1 MKRIGIAT
9 IHKSSNFGGS
19 LQAYAL
25 YKYLE
30 GQGHNVEIIDIL
42 RPVHERFIYDRR
54 YKPYRDSRYSFKN
67 RLREVI
73 KKMLGYKD
81 NRGFASEISKQRF
94 NEFFKDIKYSKEYR
108 KIRYI
113 YKDAPQYDIYIT
125 GSDQMWSPMHPFCIE
140 PYFLTFAP
148 KGKRKISYATSIGV
162 TELTD
167 REKADFKKWLASYD
181 AISVREEQG
190 KQLLDSFIKDKNI
203 EVVADPTFLLDI
215 KDWKNLAIAPTIKE
229 NYILLFSLGCPK
241 PLVDFAI
248 RMSKESG
255 KKLVIIKGPALDSN
269 SPDYI
274 LDNNIGPREFLGYFD
289 NADMVITDSFHGSV
303 FGMLMGAKNFF
314 SYIIPSSKTG
324 SRITNLLKTV
334 EEPNHLL
341 PSDLAKSYK
350 ELDSEKIDK
359 DALYDRIAKVREHA
373 RGFLARNI

>member
-30 GQGHNVEIIDIL
+30 SQGHSVEIIDLL
-42 RPVHERFIYDRR
+42 RPVHERFIYDSR
-54 YKPYRDSRYSFKN
+54 YKPYRSTRYSFKN
-67 RLREVI
+67 RLREAV

-81 NRGFASEISKQRF
+81 RRGFASEISEQRF
-94 NEFFKDIKYSKEYR
+94 NDFFKDIKYSKEYR

-113 YKDAPQYDIYIT
+113 YKDAPEYDVYVS
-125 GSDQMWSPMHPFCIE
+125 GSDQLWSPMHPFCIE
-140 PYFLTFAP
+140 PFFLTFAP
-148 KGKRKISYATSIGV
+148 EGSKKISYATSIGV

-167 REKADFKKWLASYD
+167 REKADFKKWLASYE
-181 AISVREEQG
+181 AISVREAEG

-215 KDWKNLAIAPTIKE
+215 EDWKSLAVAPDIKE
-229 NYILLFSLGCPK
+229 NYILLFSLTNTK

-255 KKLVIIKGPALDSN
+255 KKLVILKGPNLDAD
-269 SPDYI
+269 SPDYL

-289 NADMVITDSFHGSV
+289 NADMIITDSFHGSV
-303 FGMLMGAKNFF
+303 FSMLMGAKNFF
-314 SYIIPSSKTG
+314 SYIQPVSKTG

-359 DALYDRIAKVREHA
+359 AALYDRIAKVREHA
-373 RGFLARNI
+373 RGFLARSI

>member
-30 GQGHNVEIIDIL
+30 GQGHSVEIIDIL

-113 YKDAPQYDIYIT
+113 YKDAPQYDIYIS
-125 GSDQMWSPMHPFCIE
+125 GSDQLWSPMHPFCIE
-140 PYFLTFAP
+140 PFFLTFARENS
-148 KGKRKISYATSIGV
+148 KKISYATSIGV

-167 REKADFKKWLASYD
+167 REKTDFKRWLASYE
-181 AISVREEQG
+181 AISVREAEG
-190 KQLLDSFIKDKNI
+190 KQLLESFIKDKNI

-215 KDWKNLAIAPTIKE
+215 EEWKALAIAPGIKE
-229 NYILLFSLGCPK
+229 NYILLFSLGCNK
-241 PLVDFAI
+241 QLVDFAI

-255 KKLVIIKGPALDSN
+255 KRLVIIKGPSLDAN
-269 SPDYI
+269 SPDYF

-289 NADMVITDSFHGSV
+289 NADMIITDSFHGSV
-303 FGMLMGAKNFF
+303 FSMLMGAKNFF
-314 SYIIPSSKTG
+314 SYIIPTSKTG
-324 SRITNLLKTV
+324 CRITNLLNTV
-334 EEPNHLL
+334 GLPNHLL
-341 PSDLAKSYK
+341 PRDLAKSYD
-350 ELDSEKIDK
+350 ELENEKLDK
-359 DALYDRIAKVREHA
+359 QALYNRIAEVREHA

>member
-30 GQGHNVEIIDIL
+30 SQGHSVEIIDLL
-42 RPVHERFIYDRR
+42 RPVHERFIYDSR
-54 YKPYRDSRYSFKN
+54 YNPYRSTRYSFKN
-67 RLREVI
+67 RLREAV

-81 NRGFASEISKQRF
+81 RRGFASEISEQRF
-94 NEFFKDIKYSKEYR
+94 NDFFKDIKYSKEYR
-108 KIRYI
+108 KVRYI
-113 YKDAPQYDIYIT
+113 YKDAPQYDVYVS
-125 GSDQMWSPMHPFCIE
+125 GSDQLWSPMHPFCIE
-140 PYFLTFAP
+140 PFFLTFAP
-148 KGKRKISYATSIGV
+148 EGCKKISYATSIGV

-167 REKADFKKWLASYD
+167 REKADFKKWLASYE
-181 AISVREEQG
+181 AISVREAEG

-215 KDWKNLAIAPTIKE
+215 EDWKSLAVAPDIKE
-229 NYILLFSLGCPK
+229 NYILLFSLTNTK

-255 KKLVIIKGPALDSN
+255 KKLVILKGPNLDAD

-289 NADMVITDSFHGSV
+289 NADMIITDSFHGSV
-303 FGMLMGAKNFF
+303 FSMLMGAKNFF
-314 SYIIPSSKTG
+314 SYIQPVSKTG

-359 DALYDRIAKVREHA
+359 AALYDRIAKVREHA
-373 RGFLARNI
+373 RGFLARSI

>member
-30 GQGHNVEIIDIL
+30 GQGHSVEIIDIL

-113 YKDAPQYDIYIT
+113 YKDAPQYDIYIS
-125 GSDQMWSPMHPFCIE
+125 GSDQLWSPMHPFCIE
-140 PYFLTFAP
+140 PFFLTFAP
-148 KGKRKISYATSIGV
+148 KGSKKISYATSIGV
-162 TELTD
+162 TELSE
-167 REKADFKKWLASYD
+167 REKNDFKKWLATYE
-181 AISVREEQG
+181 AISVREAEG
-190 KQLLDSFIKDKNI
+190 KQLLESFIKDKNI

-215 KDWKNLAIAPTIKE
+215 EEWKALAIAPGIKE
-229 NYILLFSLGCPK
+229 NYILLFSLGCNK
-241 PLVDFAI
+241 QLVDFAI

-255 KKLVIIKGPALDSN
+255 KRLVIIKGPSLDAN
-269 SPDYI
+269 SLDYI

-289 NADMVITDSFHGSV
+289 NADMIITDSFHGSV
-303 FGMLMGAKNFF
+303 FSMLMGAKNFF
-314 SYIIPSSKTG
+314 SYIIPTSKTG
-324 SRITNLLKTV
+324 SRITNLLNTV
-334 EEPNHLL
+334 GLPNHLL
-341 PSDLAKSYK
+341 PRDLAKSYD
-350 ELDSEKIDK
+350 ELENEKFDK
-359 DALYDRIAKVREHA
+359 QALYNRIAEVREHA
-373 RGFLARNI
+373 RGFLARNV

>member
-30 GQGHNVEIIDIL
+30 GQGHSVEIIDIL

-113 YKDAPQYDIYIT
+113 YKDAPQYDIYIS
-125 GSDQMWSPMHPFCIE
+125 GSDQLWSPMHPFCIE
-140 PYFLTFAP
+140 PFFLTFARENS
-148 KGKRKISYATSIGV
+148 KKISYATSIGV

-167 REKADFKKWLASYD
+167 REKTDFKRWLASYE
-181 AISVREEQG
+181 AISVREAEG
-190 KQLLDSFIKDKNI
+190 KQLLESFIKDKNI

-255 KKLVIIKGPALDSN
+255 KRLVIIKGPSLDAN
-269 SPDYI
+269 SPDYF

-289 NADMVITDSFHGSV
+289 NADMIITDSFHGSV
-303 FGMLMGAKNFF
+303 FSMLMGAKNFF
-314 SYIIPSSKTG
+314 SYIIATSKTG
-324 SRITNLLKTV
+324 CRITNLLNTV
-334 EEPNHLL
+334 GLPNHLL
-341 PSDLAKSYK
+341 PLDLAKSYK
-350 ELDSEKIDK
+350 ELDEEKIDK
-359 DALYDRIAKVREHA
+359 VALYDRIAKVREHA